1 MVLPEQVLVTDG
13 DSREVDA
20 LGVDDLHIHSFRVVP
35 QVDQPLT
42 HEPQEE
48 PDSA

>member
-1 MVLPEQVLVTDG
+1 MVLPEQILVTDG

-35 QVDQPLT
+35 HIDEQMVLF
-42 HEPQEE
+42 
-48 PDSA
+48 